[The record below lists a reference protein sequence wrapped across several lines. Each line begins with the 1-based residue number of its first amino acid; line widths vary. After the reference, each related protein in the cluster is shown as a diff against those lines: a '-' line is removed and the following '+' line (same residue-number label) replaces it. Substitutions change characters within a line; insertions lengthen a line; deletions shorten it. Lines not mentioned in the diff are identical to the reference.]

1 MARRD
6 RLSLPEDS
14 KKLTKPALR
23 RAFEPHDAP
32 LILPGD
38 AEGLSS
44 LRGRSAIDQCDTPI
58 KWLAG
63 SFLLVI
69 FVLLAELYSLQVVK
83 RAEFYRCA
91 DRNFIR
97 TEELTPDRGLI
108 YDTNQHILAENR
120 PVYDVYVTPQ
130 NMRYHLK
137 RRDENAPDPIELLA
151 DLVHLTPEATQ
162 NLRERVNDATRRAD
176 ILVAR
181 NISRDVLAR
190 VVAVKG
196 QLLGTFIHTTQK
208 RHYPLDEVASHL
220 LGYMNEISPKELEQL
235 ASYGYHAGE
244 YVGRSDL
251 GRSFAVIFL
260 CVPCLLHDVVVVLLT
275 ALILFVSTQ
284 LLDAI

>member
-14 KKLTKPALR
+14 KKLTKPAVR
-23 RAFEPHDAP
+23 RAFEPPDAP
-32 LILPGD
+32 LNLPGD

-44 LRGRSAIDQCDTPI
+44 LRGRSAIDEFDTPI

-63 SFLLVI
+63 IFLLVI

-83 RAEFYRCA
+83 RAEFYQFA

-120 PVYDVYVTPQ
+120 PVYDVYVTPEI
-130 NMRYHLK
+130 MRYHLK

-176 ILVAR
+176 ILVR
-181 NISRDVLAR
+181 SEERR
-190 VVAVKG
+190 VGKG
-196 QLLGTFIHTTQK
+196 WG
-208 RHYPLDEVASHL
+208 
-220 LGYMNEISPKELEQL
+220 
-235 ASYGYHAGE
+235 AGGAAAPGE
-244 YVGRSDL
+244 E
-251 GRSFAVIFL
+251 
-260 CVPCLLHDVVVVLLT
+260 
-275 ALILFVSTQ
+275 
-284 LLDAI
+284 